1 MSPQTSFQA
10 NTEAI
15 SLRVL
20 RGCFAEHSKGG
31 ELLGGG
37 ATSKIFFAPFHAI
50 GVNMRLSFIK
60 ESAKQRLRR
69 HCGFS

>member
-37 ATSKIFFAPFHAI
+37 ATSKVFFAQ
-50 GVNMRLSFIK
+50 LSFIK
-60 ESAKQRLRR
+60 ESAEKAAS
-69 HCGFS
+69 HAPTFSVEYFVTEY